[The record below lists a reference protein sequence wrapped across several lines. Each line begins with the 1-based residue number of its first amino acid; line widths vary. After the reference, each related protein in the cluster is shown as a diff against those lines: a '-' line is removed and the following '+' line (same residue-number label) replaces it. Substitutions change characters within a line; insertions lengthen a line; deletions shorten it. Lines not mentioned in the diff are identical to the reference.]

1 MVFSG
6 AQLLCFFGAMQA
18 LQLVV
23 VLLLKPQKPRANRWF
38 AATLLLIGLL
48 LAVAAPRFAVHPAV
62 HPPYLWMHL
71 WSSLSLL
78 VSPLIYFYV
87 RASVGAFRFQPWT
100 ALHFLPAAAHLSLL
114 LPLLVLDETAR
125 GETISFYVERQLYRS
140 IVPGLR
146 VGAGLVVV
154 YWLGCFWWVRRLE
167 RHIHA
172 DASYSDQRQLN
183 WLKWFTALL
192 VVLLVCLASAR
203 LAADAHVEVFG
214 LAAFTLFLL
223 VLNISAMVRP
233 ELFHGISA
241 ELQLPPPA
249 DEPAPKYEN
258 SPLDQDQKQA
268 LAQKLRAWFET
279 EKPFLNDDLTLNQV
293 SLALKVPRNLL
304 SQVLN
309 ETENK
314 SFYDYV
320 NDYRIDA
327 AKHLLESP
335 DQDHISVDGIAIE
348 VGFRSRSVFY
358 TAFKKRTAS
367 TPGAW
372 RKNRQN

>member
-48 LAVAAPRFAVHPAV
+48 LAVAAPRFAVHPATD
-62 HPPYLWMHL
+62 PPYLWMHL

-78 VSPLIYFYV
+78 VSPLIYCYV
-87 RASVGAFRFQPWT
+87 RASVGAFRFQPAT

-114 LPLLVLDETAR
+114 LPLLVLDEAAR
-125 GETISFYVERQLYRS
+125 GETINLYLERELYRS

-154 YWLGCFWWVRRLE
+154 YWVGCFWWVRRLE

-172 DASYSDQRQLN
+172 DASYSDQLQLD

-192 VVLLVCLASAR
+192 VVLLVGLASAR
-203 LAADAHVEVFG
+203 LAASQHIEMLGV
-214 LAAFTLFLL
+214 AAFALFLF
-223 VLNISAMVRP
+223 VLNISAIVRP

-241 ELQLPPPA
+241 ELQLPPPTTEA
-249 DEPAPKYEN
+249 APKYEK
-258 SPLDQDQKQA
+258 SPLDHDQKQQ
-268 LAQKLRAWFET
+268 LAQKLRTWFET
-279 EKPFLNDDLTLNQV
+279 EKPYLDDQLTLAQV
-293 SLALKVPRNLL
+293 SQALNIPRNLL

-309 ETENK
+309 ETESQ

-320 NDYRIDA
+320 NDYRIEA
-327 AKHLLESP
+327 AKHLLEDP
-335 DQDHISVDGIAIE
+335 AQDHISVDGIGVD

-358 TAFKKRTAS
+358 TAFKKRTAA

-372 RKNRQN
+372 RKHRPN

>member
-6 AQLLCFFGAMQA
+6 AQLLCLCGAMQA

-48 LAVAAPRFAVHPAV
+48 LAVAAPRFAVQPAAN
-62 HPPYLWMHL
+62 PPYLWMHL

-78 VSPLIYFYV
+78 VSPMIYFYV

-125 GETISFYVERQLYRS
+125 GETLSFYMERQLYRS

-172 DASYSDQRQLN
+172 DASYSDQLQLN

-192 VVLLVCLASAR
+192 VVLLVSLASAR
-203 LAADAHVEVFG
+203 MAADAHVEVFG
-214 LAAFTLFLL
+214 LAAFALFLL

-241 ELQLPPPA
+241 ELQLPPSA
-249 DEPAPKYEN
+249 DQPAPKYEN

-268 LAQKLRAWFET
+268 LAQKLRTWFET
-279 EKPFLNDDLTLNQV
+279 EKPYLHDDLTLSQV
-293 SLALKVPRNLL
+293 SQALKVPRNLL

-327 AKHLLESP
+327 AKRLLESP
-335 DQDHISVDGIAIE
+335 DQDHISVDGIGIE

-358 TAFKKRTAS
+358 TAFKKRTAA

-372 RKNRQN
+372 RKHRQI